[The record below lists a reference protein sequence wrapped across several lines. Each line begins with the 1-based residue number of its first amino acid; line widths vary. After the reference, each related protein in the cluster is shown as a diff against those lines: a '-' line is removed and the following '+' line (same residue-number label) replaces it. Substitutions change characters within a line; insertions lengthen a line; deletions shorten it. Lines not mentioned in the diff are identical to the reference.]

1 VPSSSLLLLLPPPL
15 LLAPLFAAVAAAVAC
30 PLAAAAGLLFHRP
43 LLLLSLT
50 LLAARSE
57 PSLAPTAGSS
67 GCASQK
73 HCTWQVPAHRE
84 QRHSGSA
91 ATSKSFSAGS
101 AQ

>member
-1 VPSSSLLLLLPPPL
+1 VPSSLLLLLPPPL
-15 LLAPLFAAVAAAVAC
+15 LLAPRFAAVAAAVAC
-30 PLAAAAGLLFHRP
+30 PFAATAGLPIHRP
-43 LLLLSLT
+43 LLPLALPLLE
-50 LLAARSE
+50 AARSE

-84 QRHSGSA
+84 QRHKGSA

-101 AQ
+101 EQ